1 MPYVELHA
9 HSSYSF
15 LDGASLPEELAV
27 RAAELGYPALALT
40 DHDGVYGSLE
50 FAHAAKHFGVR
61 PITGAELTLADRSH
75 VTVLVETAK
84 GYANLC
90 RLITAAHA
98 HTRPEGKETQPPAD
112 PALDQALLEELNEGL
127 VCLSGC
133 ARHGLA
139 VRNPNGAA
147 RLARAFGRERF
158 FVELQ
163 RPYERGD
170 ARRNAGLRDLAA
182 SLGVPT
188 IVTGD
193 VHAHHL
199 RRAALQDVLVA
210 IRHRSSLDGCEA
222 ERRGNHECVL
232 LSPAE
237 MVERF
242 PEDRAAVARTVELA
256 ERLRFDLTE
265 ELGYRY
271 PDFSDSPEPAIVQL
285 AHVCKRTF
293 EDRYPRGH
301 KLRRE
306 ARARLDEELKLI
318 DELGLAGFFLLHWDV
333 LELARECALEV
344 RGRDSP
350 RHALPPGRGR
360 GSSVGS
366 LVCYLTGLSHVDPV
380 GAELSLGRFLNRE
393 LDSVPDIDLDFP
405 RDIREKLIVAVTE
418 RYGREHAALVAS
430 FSTYRSRGA
439 IRDVGKALG
448 LPYAELERIARVSEG
463 WNAKRVAEE
472 LQQLPDADRKLLSP
486 RWRAFGELCHEI
498 AGLPRHI
505 SQHPGGMVISSR
517 PLVELVPVQ
526 PAAMAGRQMCQ
537 WDKDSCADA
546 GFLKIDLLGLG
557 MLSAVE
563 DCVDQIARLQ
573 GKPIDLSR
581 IPLDDKAVYEEIQ
594 RADTIGDFQIESR
607 AQMQSLLRT
616 RPENIDDLTVQVA
629 LVRPGPIQGK
639 AVHPYIEHRQRLRE
653 DPSFVPPV
661 DHPLL
666 ADCLRST
673 LGVVVFQDQ
682 VLEVAIALA
691 GFSVGEAEGLRRA
704 MSRKRSHD
712 ALEAYRERF
721 VEGALRKGVDA
732 ETADMVYDKLV
743 GFSGFGFPKSH
754 AAAFGLL
761 AYQSAWLRHHYPA
774 EFLCALLNAQPMG
787 FYPPATLVRDGQRRG
802 VETRPPDVNVSAAKC
817 AVEDGAVRIGID
829 YVNGIG
835 EDRGGGCRRGARA
848 GANRSPSVRDL
859 AQRTQLSEHGLE
871 TLIVAGA
878 CDCFELPRRQ
888 LLWQLGLVPRSQ
900 SVPGSGGEEKQLAL
914 PLDPTAATPELPEPT
929 VWERMLADY
938 RTTNLSVGVHPHGA
952 PACASAGWRD
962 LLARPRERAGPR
974 AGGDRGN
981 GCRTAAARDR
991 ERRRLHAD
999 RGRVRPGQPD
1009 RAAVGLRQA
1018 PSDRPRRAAHPRARP
1033 LRTDRA
1039 QPERP
1044 RPLARDTRAARAPDL
1059 AGVRSGR
1066 QPARAPTT
1074 SATADSVGLR
1084 RLLIGSRCSIER
1096 PSCALRLKAV
1106 LTSAT
1111 WVNACG
1117 KLPSWRR
1124 VSGSHSSA
1132 SRPRSLRRSRSRS
1145 KDLLGLVVP
1154 SLEREIVGEP
1164 EGAREERALAGRQPV
1179 DGPCLFVV
1187 RCTGRR
1193 ARRARGHARSPRP
1206 CRPCAGR
1213 PPGGSRRAGSSAGS
1227 RPAASSRTTA

>member
-1 MPYVELHA
+1 MNSETRTSVELQPEFPHRTRKKERFPLAGSRSERAPAARKLRERTAKVPYVELHA

-27 RAAELGYPALALT
+27 QAAELGYPALALT

-61 PITGAELTLADRSH
+61 PITGAEVTLADRSH
-75 VTVLVETAK
+75 VTLLVETQQ
-84 GYANLC
+84 GYSNLC
-90 RLITAAHA
+90 RLLTAAHA
-98 HTRPEGKETQPPAD
+98 HTRPPGKESQPPAD
-112 PALDQALLEELNEGL
+112 PALDQALLEELNDGL

-133 ARHGLA
+133 ARQGLA
-139 VRNPNGAA
+139 VRNPNAAA
-147 RLARAFGRERF
+147 RLARAFGGDRF

-170 ARRNAGLRDLAA
+170 ARRNSALRHLAA
-182 SLGVPT
+182 ELGVPT
-188 IVTGD
+188 LITGD
-193 VHAHHL
+193 VHAHHP
-199 RRAALQDVLVA
+199 RRAPLQDVLVA
-210 IRHRSSLDGCEA
+210 VRNRSSLDGCEA
-222 ERRGNHECVL
+222 ERRGNHESVL
-232 LSPAE
+232 LAPDE
-237 MVERF
+237 LLERF

-256 ERLRFDLTE
+256 DRLRFDLTE

-285 AHVCKRTF
+285 AHVCKHAF

-306 ARARLDEELKLI
+306 AQARLDEELQLI

-393 LDSVPDIDLDFP
+393 LNAVPDIDLDFP

-430 FSTYRSRGA
+430 FATYRSRGA

-463 WNAKRVAEE
+463 WNAKRVADE
-472 LQQLPDADRKLLSP
+472 LQLLPDADRKMMSP
-486 RWRAFGELCHEI
+486 RWRAFAELCSEI

-563 DCVDQIARLQ
+563 DCVEQIARLR
-573 GKPIDLSR
+573 GEPIDLSR
-581 IPLDDKAVYEEIQ
+581 IPLDDQAVYDDIQ
-594 RADTIGDFQIESR
+594 RADTVGDFQIESR

-616 RPENIDDLTVQVA
+616 LPENLDDLTVQVA

-653 DPSFVPPV
+653 DTTFVPPV

-712 ALEAYRERF
+712 ALEAYRGRF
-721 VEGALRKGVDA
+721 VAGALRKGVDA
-732 ETADMVYDKLV
+732 AAADMVYDKLV

-761 AYQSAWLRHHYPA
+761 AYQSAWLRHHYAP
-774 EFLCALLNAQPMG
+774 EFLCSLLNAQPMG
-787 FYPPATLVRDGQRRG
+787 FYPPATLVRDAQRRG
-802 VETRPPDVNVSAAKC
+802 VETRPPDVNISAAKC
-817 AVEDGAVRIGID
+817 AVENGAVRIGLD
-829 YVNGIG
+829 YVNGIAEG
-835 EDRGGGCRRGARA
+835 DAQAVVADRERA
-848 GANRSPSVRDL
+848 GPFTSVRDL

-878 CDCFELPRRQ
+878 CDCFRLPRRQ

-900 SVPGSGGEEKQLAL
+900 TVPGSGGDEKQLTL
-914 PLDPTAATPELPEPT
+914 PLEPTAETPNLPEPS

-938 RTTNLSVGVHPHGA
+938 RTTSLSVGVHPMELLRAHLPAGVLSSRELDTTPNRAQVAVAGMAVARQRPATANGVVFMLIEDEFGA
-952 PACASAGWRD
+952 VNLIVPPTVYDRHRAIVRGEP
-962 LLARPRERAGPR
+962 LILARGRFERI
-974 AGGDRGN
+974 
-981 GCRTAAARDR
+981 
-991 ERRRLHAD
+991 ERNQNVL
-999 RGRVRPGQPD
+999 VRSLETLG
-1009 RAAVGLRQA
+1009 
-1018 PSDRPRRAAHPRARP
+1018 
-1033 LRTDRA
+1033 
-1039 QPERP
+1039 
-1044 RPLARDTRAARAPDL
+1044 PLAREVSRE
-1059 AGVRSGR
+1059 SE
-1066 QPARAPTT
+1066 
-1074 SATADSVGLR
+1074 VGA
-1084 RLLIGSRCSIER
+1084 S
-1096 PSCALRLKAV
+1096 
-1106 LTSAT
+1106 
-1111 WVNACG
+1111 
-1117 KLPSWRR
+1117 LPSA
-1124 VSGSHSSA
+1124 HH
-1132 SRPRSLRRSRSRS
+1132 
-1145 KDLLGLVVP
+1145 
-1154 SLEREIVGEP
+1154 
-1164 EGAREERALAGRQPV
+1164 
-1179 DGPCLFVV
+1179 F
-1187 RCTGRR
+1187 
-1193 ARRARGHARSPRP
+1193 GHR
-1206 CRPCAGR
+1206 
-1213 PPGGSRRAGSSAGS
+1213 
-1227 RPAASSRTTA
+1227 

>member
-1 MPYVELHA
+1 MRTHFPRKYVELHC
-9 HSSYSF
+9 HSAYSF

-27 RAAELGYPALALT
+27 RAAELGYEALALT

-75 VTVLVETAK
+75 VTLLVETQQ

-98 HTRPEGKETQPPAD
+98 KTRLPGRESQQPSD
-112 PALDQALLEELNEGL
+112 PALDQSLLEELNDGL

-133 ARHGLA
+133 TRHGLGL
-139 VRNPNGAA
+139 RDPNAAA
-147 RLARAFGRERF
+147 RLAHAFGRDRF

-170 ARRNAGLRDLAA
+170 RRRQAQLRELART
-182 SLGVPT
+182 LGVQT
-188 IVTGD
+188 VATGD
-193 VHAHHL
+193 AHAHHP
-199 RRAALQDVLVA
+199 RRAPLQDVLVA
-210 IRHRSSLDGCEA
+210 VRHRTSLDGCEA
-222 ERRGNHECVL
+222 ERRGNHESVL
-232 LSPAE
+232 LAP
-237 MVERF
+237 VEAAARF
-242 PEDRAAVARTVELA
+242 PDDAGAVARAAELA
-256 ERLRFDLTE
+256 ARLTFDLTK

-285 AHVCKRTF
+285 ANVCNRAF
-293 EDRYPRGH
+293 EDRYPPQSSR
-301 KLRRE
+301 LRTQ

-344 RGRDSP
+344 RGRGSP

-380 GAELSLGRFLNRE
+380 EADLSLGRFLNRD
-393 LDSVPDIDLDFP
+393 LAGIPDIDLDFP

-430 FSTYRSRGA
+430 FATYRSRGA

-448 LPYAELERIARVSEG
+448 LPFAELERLAKVSDG
-463 WNAKRVAEE
+463 WNAKRVGEE
-472 LQQLPDADRKLLSP
+472 LALLPDAERKNLSP
-486 RWRAFGELCHEI
+486 RWRAFAELCHEI

-537 WDKDSCADA
+537 WDKDSCSDA

-563 DCVDQIARLQ
+563 DCVDQIALR
-573 GKPIDLSR
+573 GGPRSEPIDLSR
-581 IPLDDKAVYEEIQ
+581 IPLDDQDVYDEIQ

-616 RPENIDDLTVQVA
+616 RPENLDDLTVQVA

-639 AVHPYIEHRQRLRE
+639 AVHPYIAHREELRRNP
-653 DPSFVPPV
+653 DFVAPV

-666 ADCLRST
+666 EECLRST

-691 GFSVGEAEGLRRA
+691 GFGVGEAEGLRRA

-712 ALEAYRERF
+712 ALEAYRARF
-721 VEGALRKGVDA
+721 VDGARRKGVDP
-732 ETADMVYDKLV
+732 ELADAVYDKLV

-761 AYQSAWLRHHYPA
+761 GYQSAWLRHHYPA

-802 VETRPPDVNVSAAKC
+802 VETRPPDANISSAKC
-817 AVEDGAVRIGID
+817 VVEEGAVRIGIE
-829 YVNGIG
+829 YVNGVG
-835 EDRGGGCRRGARA
+835 EDEAKAVVEERERNGTYRNIRE
-848 GANRSPSVRDL
+848 L
-859 AQRTQLSEHGLE
+859 AQRTQLSEHALE

-878 CDCFELPRRQ
+878 CDCFGIARRS
-888 LLWQLGLVPRSQ
+888 LIWELGLVPRTQ
-900 SVPGSGGEEKQLAL
+900 SVPGSGGEERQLAL
-914 PLDPTAATPELPEPT
+914 PLDPTAQTPTLPEPT

-938 RTTNLSVGVHPHGA
+938 RTTSLSVGVHPMQLLRPHL
-952 PACASAGWRD
+952 PANVISSDELHAQRNRAHVSVAGMAVARQRPATANGVVFMLIED
-962 LLARPRERAGPR
+962 EFGQVNLIVPPSVYEKFRALVRGEPLILARGRFEQVDRNENVLVRELESLG
-974 AGGDRGN
+974 
-981 GCRTAAARDR
+981 
-991 ERRRLHAD
+991 
-999 RGRVRPGQPD
+999 
-1009 RAAVGLRQA
+1009 
-1018 PSDRPRRAAHPRARP
+1018 
-1033 LRTDRA
+1033 
-1039 QPERP
+1039 
-1044 RPLARDTRAARAPDL
+1044 PLARR
-1059 AGVRSGR
+1059 V
-1066 QPARAPTT
+1066 
-1074 SATADSVGLR
+1074 ADEEDVH
-1084 RLLIGSRCSIER
+1084 GS
-1096 PSCALRLKAV
+1096 
-1106 LTSAT
+1106 
-1111 WVNACG
+1111 
-1117 KLPSWRR
+1117 LPSA
-1124 VSGSHSSA
+1124 HH
-1132 SRPRSLRRSRSRS
+1132 
-1145 KDLLGLVVP
+1145 
-1154 SLEREIVGEP
+1154 
-1164 EGAREERALAGRQPV
+1164 
-1179 DGPCLFVV
+1179 F
-1187 RCTGRR
+1187 
-1193 ARRARGHARSPRP
+1193 GHR
-1206 CRPCAGR
+1206 
-1213 PPGGSRRAGSSAGS
+1213 
-1227 RPAASSRTTA
+1227 